1 MAGRRAR
8 TGRGWDAAP
17 PRARSGTARQRAA
30 DADGARGPRGVSAPA
45 PDERSLDGRAAD
57 PDGLRGS
64 FSDGRG
70 FGQPRSDGPGSG
82 GSSSDGRAFGRPGFG
97 GRRRRSGSGSAWPD
111 SAGAGYDEAGSAGA
125 VDPRSPHDGG
135 SAERDHATRA
145 REICLRLLAVR
156 PRTRQELAAAL
167 HQRGI
172 PDEVAAEILQRYG
185 EVGMVDDRAFARA
198 WVTSRHHGKGLAGRA
213 LAGELRRKGVE
224 PDAIGEALDELSD
237 GVEART
243 ARELIDRKLRHDR
256 GGAPDAT
263 MRRLVGLLAR
273 KGYAPGL
280 AFRVVKEAMA
290 AAVAEQMDGPEEPDG
305 IAAEEL
311 EAALEA
317 AVLDA
322 DAAESEADL

>member
-17 PRARSGTARQRAA
+17 PRARSSAAHERAA
-30 DADGARGPRGVSAPA
+30 EADGASGQRASGHSGVSAPA
-45 PDERSLDGRAAD
+45 PDERGY
-57 PDGLRGS
+57 
-64 FSDGRG
+64 
-70 FGQPRSDGPGSG
+70 
-82 GSSSDGRAFGRPGFG
+82 G
-97 GRRRRSGSGSAWPD
+97 GRRRRFA
-111 SAGAGYDEAGSAGA
+111 AGSAGGSQTRA
-125 VDPRSPHDGG
+125 SDGG
-135 SAERDHATRA
+135 SPGSERDQATRA

-156 PRTRQELAAAL
+156 PRTRQELATAL

-172 PDEVAAEILQRYG
+172 PDEVAGEILQRYG

-224 PDAIGEALDELSD
+224 AEAIGEALDELSD

-243 ARELIDRKLRHDR
+243 ARDLVDRKLRHDR
-256 GGAPDAT
+256 GGAPGAT
-263 MRRLVGLLAR
+263 LRRLVGLLAR

-280 AFRVVKEAMA
+280 AFRVVKEAVAA
-290 AAVAEQMDGPEEPDG
+290 AAVDEADGAETADR

-322 DAAESEADL
+322 DAAESEAEI